1 MGIAF
6 SFRTKIAILAGVI
19 TGVIV
24 LAASLLLW
32 KLTYHFNLEG
42 IDRDVR
48 NIAHANMQRAV
59 GKAHWQRLDESLAFV
74 AGNDSNSVR
83 YFIWVESRGRRDYV
97 SPGWPE
103 GANPFSSIP
112 RKVSKK
118 ASGLPKEPLKNVPI
132 GDENPALPIVD
143 SYLYNKYVFGK
154 NWRIAIFDNFYTNL
168 AIAVDVDSFEVRM
181 NRLKRSYYLV
191 APGALILAISGAWFV
206 ARRSLRPV
214 ESLTRAVDRV
224 TARGLGERIEEVG
237 HEKEFH
243 RLVSMFNDMMG
254 RLEKSFH
261 QARRFSADASHELK
275 TPLAR
280 LQMRLEQALKI
291 APTDSDEQETYSY
304 LLDDLSRLSGIVD
317 KLTLLSSSD
326 QGRLQLVVKK
336 IDLGELLERVAED
349 WKAVAGDERVEV
361 AFNGNAHVEADAL
374 LLEQALQNLTSNALK
389 YGRPDGKLRMSLD
402 SDSGHALIRVWNQGD
417 AIGEEIS
424 DKIFDRFYRANSSRG
439 AQSGGGLGLS
449 LTQEIVRAHSGE
461 ISLERSDGCWT
472 VFLMRIPLVGYS
484 SRF

>member
-1 MGIAF
+1 VGIAF

-83 YFIWVESRGRRDYV
+83 YLIWVESRGRMDYV
-97 SPGWPE
+97 SSGWPE
-103 GANPFSSIP
+103 ETNPFSSIP
-112 RKVSKK
+112 DWKVSKK
-118 ASGLPKEPLKNVPI
+118 ASELPKKPLKNVPI
-132 GDENPALPIVD
+132 SGENPALPIVD
-143 SYLYNKYVFGK
+143 SYIYNKYVVGK
-154 NWRIAIFDNFYTNL
+154 NWRIAIFNNYYTNL

-214 ESLTRAVDRV
+214 ELLTRAVDRV

-243 RLVSMFNDMMG
+243 RLVSIFNDMMG

-280 LQMRLEQALKI
+280 LQMRLEQALKT
-291 APTDSDEQETYSY
+291 APTDSDEQETYSC

-326 QGRLQLVVKK
+326 QGRLQLVMKK
-336 IDLGELLERVAED
+336 IDLGELLECVAED

-361 AFNGNAHVEADAL
+361 AFKGNAHVEADAL

-389 YGRPDGKLRMSLD
+389 YGRSDGKLRLSLD
-402 SDSGHALIRVWNQGD
+402 SDSGHALVRVWNQGD
-417 AIGEEIS
+417 AIGEEYR

-449 LTQEIVRAHSGE
+449 LSREIVRAHSGE
-461 ISLERSDGCWT
+461 ISLERSDGFWT
-472 VFLMRIPLVGYS
+472 VFLLRLPFVV
-484 SRF
+484 

>member
-83 YFIWVESRGRRDYV
+83 YLIWVESRGRMDYV
-97 SPGWPE
+97 SSGWPE
-103 GANPFSSIP
+103 ETNPFSSIP
-112 RKVSKK
+112 DWKVSKK
-118 ASGLPKEPLKNVPI
+118 ESELLKEPLKNVPI
-132 GDENPALPIVD
+132 SGENPALPIVD
-143 SYLYNKYVFGK
+143 SYIYNKYVVGK
-154 NWRIAIFDNFYTNL
+154 NWRIAIFNNYYTNL

-214 ESLTRAVDRV
+214 ELLTRAVDRV

-243 RLVSMFNDMMG
+243 RLVSIFNDMMG

-261 QARRFSADASHELK
+261 KRVDSVPMPRTSLK
-275 TPLAR
+275 R
-280 LQMRLEQALKI
+280 L
-291 APTDSDEQETYSY
+291 
-304 LLDDLSRLSGIVD
+304 LLVCRCDLSKRL
-317 KLTLLSSSD
+317 KLL
-326 QGRLQLVVKK
+326 RRIRMNKK
-336 IDLGELLERVAED
+336 RT
-349 WKAVAGDERVEV
+349 
-361 AFNGNAHVEADAL
+361 HV
-374 LLEQALQNLTSNALK
+374 
-389 YGRPDGKLRMSLD
+389 
-402 SDSGHALIRVWNQGD
+402 
-417 AIGEEIS
+417 
-424 DKIFDRFYRANSSRG
+424 F
-439 AQSGGGLGLS
+439 
-449 LTQEIVRAHSGE
+449 
-461 ISLERSDGCWT
+461 WT
-472 VFLMRIPLVGYS
+472 I
-484 SRF
+484 